1 MFYPFGVSGMPLQYP
16 TSNSTKVNMQ
26 GKLFTQTFLEQGIT
40 QTEAWQN
47 QLEYAQFVETLKS
60 IFANLL
66 ANSTQNE
73 ATTESE
79 IIWKVLEALDWHG
92 LPQQTA
98 SAKGRYDV
106 PDGLLFPDA
115 VAKTVALAET
125 KDELRYRHGIV
136 ILESKRW
143 QRALDR
149 ADKTDT
155 LGTPS
160 TQMLRYLSRAEVISE
175 RHIQWGILTNGRYW
189 RLYWQGARS
198 RSEDFLEIDL
208 AVAVGM
214 ANLKIAPGSV
224 EAENPEHFLKVFYI
238 LFQRLAFLPQA
249 VDTEKRSFHQIA
261 LDEGRHWQTIVSQ
274 DLGDVVFTEVFPTLV
289 RALIQHDPKVP
300 KSLTLD
306 YLETVR
312 RAALTL
318 LYRLLFLFYAED
330 RNLLPV
336 HESRYARYALRKI
349 RHDIAKSIDNEE
361 IFSTTAR
368 RYYINLHDF
377 SRAIAQGD
385 TSIGLP
391 PYNGGL
397 FDTQPLLERT
407 LLPDAPFA
415 ILIDKL
421 SRRTENEQRQWINYH
436 DLTVQQ
442 LGSIYERLLEF
453 VVVTNEAFEITI
465 QPNIY
470 ARKGS
475 GSYYTH
481 DELVKLVVTETLEP
495 LIEER
500 VATFGDLTTKL
511 ASERAAKSKR
521 LQQLEAL
528 DPASRLLNLK
538 ICDPAMGSGHFLVSL
553 VDYLADQ
560 ILEQMANA
568 ETPVYWATYKSPLI
582 QRIENIRQQ
591 ILAAASAQKW
601 TIARHQLDDRHIV
614 RRMILKRVI
623 YGVDKNPMAVELAK
637 VALWLHTFTVGA
649 PLSFLDHHLRC
660 GDSLFGEWV
669 GLVSKDLHQMGALF
683 MQNALAGMSAATSMM
698 NDISELSD
706 ADIAEVTQS
715 KYLFESVAKTLK
727 PLYQL
732 LDFWHA
738 LRWLSPQKFNHNGKH
753 FPHPGL
759 APLLSGHFG
768 DMMTIVSK
776 GTVNSNHSKDKK
788 EVAAINDLLVQT
800 RAIAKRERFFHWEV
814 AFPTVWKHL
823 ERSQSVGGFDIVIS
837 NPPWERVKLQEIE
850 WFAVHKPEIAQAP
863 RAANRKKLIAELQQ
877 NNDALF
883 NAYTEAKTSAE
894 TAAKVARTC
903 GEYPQLSGG
912 DVNLYALFV
921 ERAQRLAAE
930 HGVIGLVTPSGIAS
944 DKGTSG
950 FFKSVATTGRL
961 KTLFDFE
968 NKKVFF
974 PDVDSRFKFCTFIF
988 GGQKRQFTETKCAF
1002 FLHAA
1007 NERNDPERLFTLNAA
1022 DLAAVNPN
1030 TGTMP
1035 IFRSKRDAEITTRIY
1050 NQFPILVDRLDL
1062 EPKFLWALRYVRMFD
1077 MTNDSH
1083 LFKRADELDDEGF
1096 YPVGMNVWRRGSD
1109 ECVPLYEGKMV
1120 QAYDHRAASIVVNQ
1134 ENIHRPAQPK
1144 PASLEQH
1151 QNPKW
1156 LPTPQFWVDA
1166 GKINKPN
1173 GLGWALCFK
1182 HVTAPTNI
1190 RTMIA
1195 SLAPFYG
1202 FGNSL
1207 PLFLFT
1213 EKHSSLYQKAAPL
1226 LLANLNAMVLD
1237 YILRQKVPGQN
1248 LNLYILEQL
1257 PFISPDMFE
1266 QKIGGQKIADF
1277 IREQVLH
1284 LTYTAVD
1291 MRPFAIDMGY
1301 DGAPFVWDED
1311 DRRHRMARLDALF
1324 FHLYQLDKNE
1334 ARYILEQFPIVRAN
1348 DEKVFGRYLTS
1359 ELILGYL
1366 NAIGAGDLESVIQ
1379 D

>member
-1 MFYPFGVSGMPLQYP
+1 
-16 TSNSTKVNMQ
+16 MQ

-40 QTEAWQN
+40 QTSAWQN
-47 QLEYAQFVETLKS
+47 QPEYVQFVETLKS
-60 IFANLL
+60 IFANLS
-66 ANSTQNE
+66 ANSTLNE
-73 ATTESE
+73 AATESE

-115 VAKTVALAET
+115 SAKTAALVET
-125 KDELRYRHGIV
+125 QPELRYRHGLV

-149 ADKTDT
+149 ATDT
-155 LGTPS
+155 PGTPS
-160 TQMLRYLSRAEVISE
+160 TQMLRYLSRAEIISE
-175 RHIQWGILTNGRYW
+175 RRIQWGILTNGRYW

-208 AVAVGM
+208 AAAVGM
-214 ANLKIAPGSV
+214 AELKMAPGSV
-224 EAENPEHFLKVFYI
+224 EAENPEHFRKVFYL
-238 LFQRLAFLPQA
+238 LFQRSAFLPQA
-249 VDTEKRSFHQIA
+249 ADPSQRSFHQIA
-261 LDEGRHWQTIVSQ
+261 LDEGRHWQTRVSQ

-289 RALIQHDPKVP
+289 KVLIQHDPEAP
-300 KSLTLD
+300 KSLTSD

-336 HESRYARYALRKI
+336 HESRYARYALRQI

-377 SRAIAQGD
+377 SRAIAKGD
-385 TSIGLP
+385 ASIGLP

-397 FDTQPLLERT
+397 FDTNPLLERT
-407 LLPDAPFA
+407 LLPDVPFA
-415 ILIDKL
+415 TLIDKL

-453 VVVTNEAFEITI
+453 VVVTNEADEITI
-465 QPNIY
+465 QSNIY

-500 VATFGDLTTKL
+500 VRAFGEQIERL
-511 ASERAAKSKR
+511 ASKRAAKSKR
-521 LQQLEAL
+521 LQQLEAV
-528 DPASRLLNLK
+528 DPASRLLDLK

-568 ETPVYWATYKSPLI
+568 ETRVYWATYQSPLI
-582 QRIENIRQQ
+582 PRLENIREQ
-591 ILAAASAQKW
+591 ILTAAQSQKW

-669 GLVSKDLHQMGALF
+669 GLVSNDLHQMGALF
-683 MQNALAGMSAATSMM
+683 MQNALAGMSAATAMM

-727 PLYQL
+727 PLEKL
-732 LDFWHA
+732 LDFWQA
-738 LRWLSPQKFNHNGKH
+738 LRWISPLNGNARHKSTV
-753 FPHPGL
+753 HPGI
-759 APLLSGHFG
+759 APLLSDQFG
-768 DMMTIVSK
+768 DMMTIVSN
-776 GTVNSNHSKDKK
+776 GTANSNHSKDNK
-788 EVAAINDLLVQT
+788 EVAAINDLLAQT
-800 RAIAKRERFFHWEV
+800 RAIVKRERFFHWEV

-823 ERSQSVGGFDIVIS
+823 ERSQSLGGFDIVLS
-837 NPPWERVKLQEIE
+837 NPPWERIKLQQVE
-850 WFAVHKPEIAQAP
+850 WFAAHQPEIAATP

-877 NNDALF
+877 NSDALW
-883 NAYTEAKTSAE
+883 NAYTEAKTTAE

-903 GEYPQLSGG
+903 GEYPLLSAG

-921 ERAQRLAAE
+921 ERAQRLAAA

-950 FFKSVATTGRL
+950 FFKSVVTTGRL

-968 NKKVFF
+968 NQKVFF

-1007 NERNDPERLFTLNAA
+1007 DERNDPERLFTLNAT
-1022 DLAAVNPN
+1022 DLSAVNPN
-1030 TGTMP
+1030 TGTLP
-1035 IFRSKRDAEITTRIY
+1035 IFRCKRDAQITTRIY
-1050 NQFPILVDRLDL
+1050 NQFPILVDRRTD
-1062 EPKFLWALRYVRMFD
+1062 EPKFLWALRYVNMFH

-1083 LFKRADELDDEGF
+1083 LFKRQDELDEEGF
-1096 YPVGMNVWRRGSD
+1096 YSVGMNVWRRGEE

-1120 QAYDHRAASIVVNQ
+1120 QAYDHRAASIVVNPK
-1134 ENIHRPAQPK
+1134 NIHRPAQPK

-1151 QNPKW
+1151 QNPNW
-1156 LPTPQFWVDA
+1156 LPTPQFWVHTQA
-1166 GKINKPN
+1166 VRRYQKMPWV
-1173 GLGWALCFK
+1173 LVFK
-1182 HVTAPTNI
+1182 EITAPTNM

-1195 SLAPFYG
+1195 SLAPAVA
-1202 FGNSL
+1202 FGNKI
-1207 PLFLFT
+1207 PLLQPNQDD
-1213 EKHSSLYQKAAPL
+1213 EKGLTNYRHQAPL
-1226 LLANLNAMVLD
+1226 LLANLNALAFDFIV
-1237 YILRQKVPGQN
+1237 RQKLHGQT

-1257 PFISPDMFE
+1257 PFIPPDMFE
-1266 QKIGGQKIADF
+1266 QQIGGQKIADF

-1284 LTYTAVD
+1284 LSYTAAD

-1301 DGAPFVWDED
+1301 EGEPFVWDED
-1311 DRRHRMARLDALF
+1311 DRRHRLARLDALF
-1324 FHLYQLDKNE
+1324 FHLYQLDKNK

-1359 ELILGYL
+1359 ELILGYM
-1366 NAIGAGDLESVIQ
+1366 NAIRAGDLDSVIL

>member
-1 MFYPFGVSGMPLQYP
+1 
-16 TSNSTKVNMQ
+16 MQ

-47 QLEYAQFVETLKS
+47 QPEYAQFVETLKS
-60 IFANLL
+60 IFANLS
-66 ANSTQNE
+66 ANSTINE

-79 IIWKVLEALDWHG
+79 IIWKVLEALDWHDT

-98 SAKGRYDV
+98 SLSGRYDV

-115 VAKTVALAET
+115 QAKTAALAET
-125 KDELRYRHGIV
+125 KDELRYRHGLV

-160 TQMLRYLSRAEVISE
+160 TQMLRYLSRVEVISE
-175 RHIQWGILTNGRYW
+175 RRIQWGILTNGRYW

-214 ANLKIAPGSV
+214 ADIKVAPGSV
-224 EAENPEHFLKVFYI
+224 EAENPAHFLKVFYL
-238 LFQRLAFLPQA
+238 LFQRSAFLPQA
-249 VDTEKRSFHQIA
+249 VDPSQRCFHQIA

-289 RALIQHDPKVP
+289 KALVQHDPDAP

-312 RAALTL
+312 RAGLTL

-330 RNLLPV
+330 RNLLPI
-336 HESRYARYALRKI
+336 HEIRYAHYALRKI
-349 RHDIAKSIDNEE
+349 RHDIAQFIDDGEE
-361 IFSTTAR
+361 FSAKAR
-368 RYYINLHDF
+368 GYYQNLQEF
-377 SRAIAQGD
+377 FRAIAQGD
-385 TSIGLP
+385 ASIGLP

-397 FDTQPLLERT
+397 FDTHPLLERT

-453 VVVTNEAFEITI
+453 VVVSHEAHEITI

-500 VATFGDLTTKL
+500 VATFRDEMERL
-511 ASERAAKSKR
+511 ALERAAKAKR
-521 LQQLEAL
+521 LQQLEAC
-528 DPASRLLNLK
+528 DPASRLLDLK

-560 ILEQMANA
+560 ILEQIANA
-568 ETPVYWATYKSPLI
+568 ETLVNWATYQSPLI

-591 ILAAASAQKW
+591 ILTSAQSQKW
-601 TIARHQLDDRHIV
+601 TIARHQLDDRQIV

-649 PLSFLDHHLRC
+649 PLSFLDHHLCC

-669 GLVSKDLHQMGALF
+669 GIVSKDLHQMGALF
-683 MQNALAGMSAATSMM
+683 MQNALAGMSAATAMM
-698 NDISELSD
+698 NEISELSD

-715 KYLFESVAKTLK
+715 KSLFETVAETLK
-727 PLYQL
+727 PLHQL
-732 LDFWHA
+732 LDFWHT
-738 LRWLSPQKFNHNGKH
+738 LRWLSPQKLFNQKGKH

-759 APLLSGHFG
+759 APLLSGRFG
-768 DMMTIVSK
+768 DVMTVVSK
-776 GTVNSNHSKDKK
+776 GQVRENKPKDNK
-788 EVAAINDLLVQT
+788 EVAAINDLLAQT
-800 RAIAKRERFFHWEV
+800 RAIAKRERFCHWEV

-823 ERSQSVGGFDIVIS
+823 ERSQSLGGFDIVIS
-837 NPPWERVKLQEIE
+837 NPPWERLKLQEIE
-850 WFAVHKPEIAQAP
+850 WFALHKPEIAQAP
-863 RAANRKKLIAELQQ
+863 RAANRKKLIAKLQQ
-877 NNDALF
+877 NGDALW

-912 DVNLYALFV
+912 DINLYALFV
-921 ERAQRLAAE
+921 ERAQRLAVP

-950 FFKSVATTGRL
+950 FFKSVTTTGRL

-974 PDVDSRFKFCTFIF
+974 PDVHASFKFCTFIF
-988 GGQKRQFTETKCAF
+988 GGRKRQFTETKCAF

-1007 NERNDPERLFTLNAA
+1007 NERNDPERLFTLNAT

-1030 TGTMP
+1030 TGTLP

-1050 NQFPILVDRLDL
+1050 QQFPILVDRRTD
-1062 EPKFLWALRYVRMFD
+1062 EPKFLWALRYVTMFH

-1083 LFKRADELDDEGF
+1083 LFKRQDELDEAGF
-1096 YPVGMNVWRRGSD
+1096 YPVGFQVWRRGKE

-1120 QAYDHRAASIVVNQ
+1120 QAYDHRAASIVVNP
-1134 ENIHRPAQPK
+1134 ENLHRPAQPK

-1151 QNPKW
+1151 QNPNW
-1156 LPTPQFWVDA
+1156 LPTPQFWVENQA
-1166 GKINKPN
+1166 VNA
-1173 GLGWALCFK
+1173 LGWVLVLK
-1182 HVTAPTNI
+1182 EITAPTNK
-1190 RTMIA
+1190 RTVISAIA
-1195 SLAPFYG
+1195 PSYG
-1202 FGNSL
+1202 FGNTAPIFIPSEPDSDRRYV
-1207 PLFLFT
+1207 PLF
-1213 EKHSSLYQKAAPL
+1213 
-1226 LLANLNAMVLD
+1226 LANLNAFVLD
-1237 YILRQKVPGQN
+1237 FIARQKVQGQH

-1257 PFISPDMFE
+1257 PFIPPSTYE
-1266 QKIGGQKIADF
+1266 KRIGDKKIADF

-1301 DGAPFVWDED
+1301 EGEPFVWDED

-1324 FHLYQLDKNE
+1324 FYLYQLDKNE

-1359 ELILGYL
+1359 ELILGYM
-1366 NAIGAGDLESVIQ
+1366 NAIGAGDLESVVQ
-1379 D
+1379 F

>member
-1 MFYPFGVSGMPLQYP
+1 
-16 TSNSTKVNMQ
+16 MQ

-47 QLEYAQFVETLKS
+47 QPEYAQFVETLKS
-60 IFANLL
+60 IFANLS
-66 ANSTQNE
+66 ANSTINE

-79 IIWKVLEALDWHG
+79 IIWKVLEALDWHDT

-98 SAKGRYDV
+98 SLSGRYDV

-115 VAKTVALAET
+115 VAKTAALAET
-125 KDELRYRHGIV
+125 KDELRYRHGLV

-149 ADKTDT
+149 DDKTDT

-160 TQMLRYLSRAEVISE
+160 TQMLRYLSRVEVISE
-175 RHIQWGILTNGRYW
+175 RRIQWGILTNGRHW
-189 RLYWQGARS
+189 RLYWQLARS

-214 ANLKIAPGSV
+214 ADIKVAPGSV
-224 EAENPEHFLKVFYI
+224 EAENPAHFLKVFYL
-238 LFQRLAFLPQA
+238 LFQRSAFLPQA
-249 VDTEKRSFHQIA
+249 VDPSQRCFHQIA

-289 RALIQHDPKVP
+289 KALVQHDPDAP

-312 RAALTL
+312 RAGLTL

-330 RNLLPV
+330 RNLLPI
-336 HESRYARYALRKI
+336 HEIRYAHYALRKI
-349 RHDIAKSIDNEE
+349 RHDIAQFIDDGEE
-361 IFSTTAR
+361 FSAKAR
-368 RYYINLHDF
+368 GYYQNLQEF
-377 SRAIAQGD
+377 FRAIAQGD
-385 TSIGLP
+385 ASIGLP

-397 FDTQPLLERT
+397 FDTHPLLERT

-453 VVVTNEAFEITI
+453 VVVSHEAHEITI

-500 VATFGDLTTKL
+500 VATFRDEMERL
-511 ASERAAKSKR
+511 ALERAAKAKR
-521 LQQLEAL
+521 LQQLEAC
-528 DPASRLLNLK
+528 DPASRLLDLK

-560 ILEQMANA
+560 ILEQIANA
-568 ETPVYWATYKSPLI
+568 ETLVNWATYQSPLI

-591 ILAAASAQKW
+591 ILTSAQSQKW
-601 TIARHQLDDRHIV
+601 TIARHQLDDRQIV

-649 PLSFLDHHLRC
+649 PLSFLDHHLCC

-669 GLVSKDLHQMGALF
+669 GIVSKDLHQMGALF
-683 MQNALAGMSAATSMM
+683 MQNALAGMSAATAMM
-698 NDISELSD
+698 NEISELSD

-715 KYLFESVAKTLK
+715 KSLFETVAKTLK
-727 PLYQL
+727 PLEKL
-732 LDFWHA
+732 LDFWQA
-738 LRWLSPQKFNHNGKH
+738 LRWISPLNGNARHKSTV
-753 FPHPGL
+753 HPGL

-776 GTVNSNHSKDKK
+776 GTVNSNHSKDNK
-788 EVAAINDLLVQT
+788 EVAAINDLLAQT
-800 RAIAKRERFFHWEV
+800 RAIAKRERFCHWEV

-823 ERSQSVGGFDIVIS
+823 ERSQSLGGFDIVIS
-837 NPPWERVKLQEIE
+837 NPPWERLKLQEIE
-850 WFAVHKPEIAQAP
+850 WFALHKPEIAQAP
-863 RAANRKKLIAELQQ
+863 RAANRKKRIAKLQQ
-877 NNDALF
+877 NGDALW

-912 DVNLYALFV
+912 DINLYALFV
-921 ERAQRLAAE
+921 ERAQRLAVP

-950 FFKSVATTGRL
+950 FFKSVTTTGRL

-974 PDVDSRFKFCTFIF
+974 PDVHASFKFCTFIF
-988 GGQKRQFTETKCAF
+988 GGRKRQFTETKCAF

-1007 NERNDPERLFTLNAA
+1007 NERNDPERLFTLNAT

-1030 TGTMP
+1030 TGTLP

-1050 NQFPILVDRLDL
+1050 QQFPILVDRRTDK
-1062 EPKFLWALRYVRMFD
+1062 PKFLWALRYVRMFD
-1077 MTNDSH
+1077 MSNDSH
-1083 LFKRADELDDEGF
+1083 LFKRQDEMDDEGF
-1096 YPVGMNVWRRGSD
+1096 YSVGFQVWRRGKE

-1120 QAYDHRAASIVVNQ
+1120 QAYDHRAASIVVNP
-1134 ENIHRPAQPK
+1134 ENLHRPAQPK

-1151 QNPKW
+1151 QNPNW
-1156 LPTPQFWVDA
+1156 LPTPQFWVENQA
-1166 GKINKPN
+1166 VNA
-1173 GLGWALCFK
+1173 LGWVLVLK
-1182 HVTAPTNI
+1182 EITAPTNK
-1190 RTMIA
+1190 RTVISAIA
-1195 SLAPFYG
+1195 PSYG
-1202 FGNSL
+1202 FGNTAPIFIPSEPDSDRRYV
-1207 PLFLFT
+1207 PLF
-1213 EKHSSLYQKAAPL
+1213 
-1226 LLANLNAMVLD
+1226 LANLNAFVLD
-1237 YILRQKVPGQN
+1237 FIARQKVQGQH

-1257 PFISPDMFE
+1257 PFIPPSTYE
-1266 QKIGGQKIADF
+1266 KRIGDKKIADF

-1301 DGAPFVWDED
+1301 EGEPFVWDED

-1324 FHLYQLDKNE
+1324 FYLYQLDKNE

-1359 ELILGYL
+1359 ELILGYM
-1366 NAIGAGDLESVIQ
+1366 NAIRAGDLESVVQ
-1379 D
+1379 F

>member
-1 MFYPFGVSGMPLQYP
+1 
-16 TSNSTKVNMQ
+16 MQ

-40 QTEAWQN
+40 QTEVWQSLN
-47 QLEYAQFVETLKS
+47 QPDYAQFVETLKS
-60 IFANLL
+60 IFTNLS
-66 ANSTQNE
+66 ADSTLNE
-73 ATTESE
+73 ASTESE
-79 IIWKVLEALDWHG
+79 IIWKVLSALDWHDT

-98 SAKGRYDV
+98 SAKGRYDI
-106 PDGLLFPDA
+106 PDGLLFPDSQ
-115 VAKTVALAET
+115 AKTAALAEK
-125 KDELRYRHGIV
+125 KDETRYRFGIV

-160 TQMLRYLSRAEVISE
+160 TQILRYLSRAEVISE
-175 RHIQWGILTNGRYW
+175 RRIQWGILTNGRYW

-208 AVAVGM
+208 AIAIGM
-214 ANLKIAPGSV
+214 ANLKMPPGSV
-224 EAENPEHFLKVFYI
+224 EAENPEHFLKVFYL
-238 LFQRLAFLPQA
+238 LFRRSAFLPQP
-249 VDTEKRSFHQIA
+249 TGQSSFHQLA
-261 LDEGRHWQTIVSQ
+261 LDEGQHWQTIVSQ
-274 DLGDVVFTEVFPTLV
+274 DLGDVVFTQVFPTLV
-289 RALIQHDPKVP
+289 KAFIQHDPQAP
-300 KSLTLD
+300 QPLTLD

-330 RNLLPV
+330 RNLLPI
-336 HESRYARYALRKI
+336 HEIRYAHYALRKI
-349 RHDIAKSIDNEE
+349 RHDIAQFIDDGDG
-361 IFSTTAR
+361 FSATGI
-368 RYYINLHDF
+368 RYYRILQDIY
-377 SRAIAQGD
+377 RAIAQGD
-385 TSIGLP
+385 ASIGLP

-397 FDTQPLLERT
+397 FDKHPLLERT

-421 SRRTENEQRQWINYH
+421 SRRKSQWINYR

-453 VVVTNEAFEITI
+453 VVVGNNANDITI

-481 DELVKLVVTETLEP
+481 DDVVKLVITETLEP

-500 VATFGDLTTKL
+500 VAAFEDLTT
-511 ASERAAKSKR
+511 KSKR
-521 LQQLEAL
+521 LQQLETL
-528 DPASRLLNLK
+528 DPASRLLDLK

-560 ILEQMANA
+560 ILEQMANSNA
-568 ETPVYWATYKSPLI
+568 VVTWTTYQSPLI

-591 ILAAASAQKW
+591 IIAAAEAQKW
-601 TIARHQLDDRHIV
+601 TIDRHQLDDRHIV

-669 GLVSKDLHQMGALF
+669 GVVSKDLHEMGALF

-698 NDISELSD
+698 NEISELTD

-715 KYLFESVAKTLK
+715 KYLFESVDKTLK
-727 PLYQL
+727 PLHQL

-738 LRWLSPQKFNHNGKH
+738 LRWLSPRKFNQNGKQ
-753 FPHPGL
+753 FPYPGL
-759 APLLSGHFG
+759 APLLSGRFG
-768 DMMTIVSK
+768 DIMTVVSQGQVTSDK
-776 GTVNSNHSKDKK
+776 QKNKK
-788 EVAAINDLLVQT
+788 EVAAINDLLLQT
-800 RAIAKRERFFHWEV
+800 RAIAQREKFFHWEI

-823 ERSQSVGGFDIVIS
+823 ERSQSVGGFDLLMS
-837 NPPWERVKLQEIE
+837 NPPWERLKLQEIE
-850 WFAVHKPEIAQAP
+850 WFTVHKPEIAAAP
-863 RAANRKKLIAELQQ
+863 RAADRKKLIAQLQK
-877 NNDALF
+877 NGDALWE
-883 NAYTEAKTSAE
+883 AYTDAKTSAE
-894 TAAKVARTC
+894 TAAKVARTF
-903 GEYPQLSGG
+903 GEYPQLSSG
-912 DVNLYALFV
+912 DINLYALFV
-921 ERAQRLAAE
+921 ERAQRLAAP
-930 HGVIGLVTPSGIAS
+930 HGIMGLVTPSGIAS
-944 DKGTSG
+944 DLGTSS

-961 KTLFDFE
+961 KSLFDFE

-974 PDVDSRFKFCTFIF
+974 PDVHASLKFCTFIF
-988 GGQKRQFTETKCAF
+988 GGRERQFTETKAAF
-1002 FLHAA
+1002 FLHAVK
-1007 NERNDPERLFTLNAA
+1007 ERNDPERLFTLSAV
-1022 DLAAVNPN
+1022 DFAAVNPN
-1030 TGTMP
+1030 TGTVP
-1035 IFRSKRDAEITTRIY
+1035 IFRFKRDAQITSRIY
-1050 NQFPILVDRLDL
+1050 QQFPILVDRRS
-1062 EPKFLWALRYVRMFD
+1062 EPPKFLWPLRYVNMFH

-1096 YPVGMNVWRRGSD
+1096 YPVGMNVWRRGKE

-1134 ENIHRPAQPK
+1134 ENIHRPAQSK
-1144 PASLEQH
+1144 QASLEQH

-1156 LPTPQFWVDA
+1156 QPTPQFFVHTQAIRGYKTLQWV
-1166 GKINKPN
+1166 
-1173 GLGWALCFK
+1173 LVFK
-1182 HVTAPTNI
+1182 EITAPTNR

-1195 SLAPFYG
+1195 SLAPAVA
-1202 FGNSL
+1202 FGNKI
-1207 PLFLFT
+1207 PLLQPNDD
-1213 EKHSSLYQKAAPL
+1213 KGVKNYRLQAPL
-1226 LLANLNAMVLD
+1226 LLANLNTFAFDFIV
-1237 YILRQKVPGQN
+1237 RQKLHGQT

-1257 PFISPDMFE
+1257 AFIPPKTFE
-1266 QKIGGQKIADF
+1266 KKIGGQKIADF

-1301 DGAPFVWDED
+1301 DGDPFVWDEEN
-1311 DRRHRMARLDALF
+1311 RRHRMARLDALF

-1348 DEKVFGRYLTS
+1348 DEKTFGRYLTS
-1359 ELILGYL
+1359 ELILGYM
-1366 NAIGAGDLESVIQ
+1366 NAIGVGDLESVVQISSL
-1379 D
+1379 

>member
-1 MFYPFGVSGMPLQYP
+1 
-16 TSNSTKVNMQ
+16 MQ

-40 QTEAWQN
+40 QTEAWQSLN
-47 QLEYAQFVETLKS
+47 LQDYAQFGETIKQ
-60 IFANLL
+60 IFSKLS
-66 ANSTQNE
+66 ANSTINE

-79 IIWKVLEALDWHG
+79 IIWKVLSALDWHG

-106 PDGLLFPDA
+106 PDGLLFPDSQ
-115 VAKTVALAET
+115 AKTAALTEK

-149 ADKTDT
+149 GDKTDT

-175 RHIQWGILTNGRYW
+175 RRIQWGILTNGRYW
-189 RLYWQGARS
+189 RLYWQGAPS

-208 AVAVGM
+208 AIAVGM
-214 ANLKIAPGSV
+214 ANLKTAPGSV
-224 EAENPEHFLKVFYI
+224 EAENPEHFLKVFYL
-238 LFQRLAFLPQA
+238 LFRRSAFLPQLF
-249 VDTEKRSFHQIA
+249 DPRSFHQIA

-274 DLGDVVFTEVFPTLV
+274 DLGDVVFTQVFPTLV
-289 RALIQHDPKVP
+289 KALVQYDSQAPQP
-300 KSLTLD
+300 LTLD
-306 YLETVR
+306 YLEMVR
-312 RAALTL
+312 CAALTL

-330 RNLLPV
+330 RNLLPI
-336 HESRYARYALRKI
+336 HEIRYAHYAARKI
-349 RHDIAKSIDNEE
+349 RHDIAQFIDKGDG
-361 IFSTTAR
+361 FSATAQC
-368 RYYINLHDF
+368 YQAILQELYQ
-377 SRAIAQGD
+377 AIAKGD
-385 TSIGLP
+385 SAIGLP

-397 FDTQPLLERT
+397 FEEHPLLERAR
-407 LLPDAPFA
+407 LPDVVLAK
-415 ILIDKL
+415 LIDKL
-421 SRRTENEQRQWINYH
+421 SRRTENEQSQWINYR

-453 VVVTNEAFEITI
+453 AILTNEANEITI

-481 DELVKLVVTETLEP
+481 DDVVKIVITETLEP

-500 VATFGDLTTKL
+500 VAAFEDLTTKL
-511 ASERAAKSKR
+511 AHERVAKAKR
-521 LQQLEAL
+521 LLQLENL
-528 DPASRLLNLK
+528 DPASRLLDLK

-560 ILEQMANA
+560 ILEQMANSDA
-568 ETPVYWATYKSPLI
+568 VVTWATYQSPLTG
-582 QRIENIRQQ
+582 RIENIRQQ
-591 ILAAASAQKW
+591 ILTAASAQKW
-601 TIARHQLDDRHIV
+601 TIDRHQLDDRHIV

-669 GLVSKDLHQMGALF
+669 GVVSKDLHQMGALF

-698 NDISELSD
+698 NEISELTD

-715 KYLFESVAKTLK
+715 KYLFESVDKTLK
-727 PLYQL
+727 PLHKL
-732 LDFWHA
+732 LDFWQA
-738 LRWLSPQKFNHNGKH
+738 LRWLSPQKFNHKGKQ

-759 APLLSGHFG
+759 APLLGGRFG
-768 DMMTIVSK
+768 DMMTVVSK
-776 GTVNSNHSKDKK
+776 EQIISDKAKDNKD
-788 EVAAINDLLVQT
+788 VAAINDLLAQT

-823 ERSQSVGGFDIVIS
+823 ERSQSVGGFDIMIS

-850 WFAVHKPEIAQAP
+850 WFAVHKAEIAQAP
-863 RAANRKKLIAELQQ
+863 RAADRKKLIAELQKT
-877 NNDALF
+877 DDTLW
-883 NAYTEAKTSAE
+883 NAYLDAKTSAE
-894 TAAKVARTC
+894 TAAKVARTF
-903 GEYPQLSGG
+903 GEYPQLSVG
-912 DVNLYALFV
+912 DINLYALFV
-921 ERAQRLAAE
+921 ERAQRLAAA
-930 HGVIGLVTPSGIAS
+930 HGIIGLVTPSGIAS
-944 DKGTSG
+944 DKGTST
-950 FFKSVATTGRL
+950 FFKSVATNGRL
-961 KTLFDFE
+961 KNLFDFE

-974 PDVDSRFKFCTFIF
+974 PDVHASFKFCTFIF
-988 GGQKRQFTETKCAF
+988 GGRDRQFAETKCAF

-1007 NERNDPERLFTLNAA
+1007 SERNNPERLFTLSAA
-1022 DLAAVNPN
+1022 DFAIVNPN

-1035 IFRSKRDAEITTRIY
+1035 IFRFKRDAQITTRIY
-1050 NQFPILVDRLDL
+1050 KQFPILVDRRT
-1062 EPKFLWALRYVRMFD
+1062 ETPKFLWPLRYVRMFD
-1077 MTNDSH
+1077 ITNDSH

-1096 YPVGMNVWRRGSD
+1096 YPVGMNVWRRGKE

-1120 QAYDHRAASIVVNQ
+1120 QAYDHRAASIVVNPK
-1134 ENIHRPAQPK
+1134 NIHRPAQPK

-1156 LPTPQFWVDA
+1156 LPTPQFWVEA
-1166 GKINKPN
+1166 GRIDKPD
-1173 GLGWALCFK
+1173 GLQWVLCFK

-1195 SLAPFYG
+1195 SLAPSYG

-1207 PLFLFT
+1207 PLFLFE
-1213 EKHSSLYQKAAPL
+1213 EKDNSLSYQKAAPL

-1237 YILRQKVPGQN
+1237 YILRQKVQGQN

-1257 PFISPDMFE
+1257 PFIPPKAFE
-1266 QKIGGQKIADF
+1266 QKIGGQKIAEF

-1301 DGAPFVWDED
+1301 DGEPFVWDED

-1334 ARYILEQFPIVRAN
+1334 ASYILDQFPIVRAN

-1359 ELILGYL
+1359 ELILGYM
-1366 NAIGAGDLESVIQ
+1366 NAIGAGDLESVVQ
-1379 D
+1379 F

>member
-1 MFYPFGVSGMPLQYP
+1 
-16 TSNSTKVNMQ
+16 MQ

-47 QLEYAQFVETLKS
+47 QPEYVQFVETLKS
-60 IFANLL
+60 IFANFSADSAL
-66 ANSTQNE
+66 NE

-79 IIWKVLEALDWHG
+79 IIWKVLEALDWQG

-98 SAKGRYDV
+98 SVKGRYDV

-115 VAKTVALAET
+115 DAKTAALAET

-175 RHIQWGILTNGRYW
+175 RRIQWGILTNGRYW

-214 ANLKIAPGSV
+214 ANLKTAPGSV
-224 EAENPEHFLKVFYI
+224 EAENPAHFLKVFYL
-238 LFQRLAFLPQA
+238 LFQRSAFLPQA
-249 VDTEKRSFHQIA
+249 ADPSQRSFHKIA
-261 LDEGRHWQTIVSQ
+261 LDEGRHWQTRVSQ

-289 RALIQHDPKVP
+289 KALIQQDPEAP
-300 KSLTLD
+300 KSLTSD

-318 LYRLLFLFYAED
+318 LYRLLFLCYAED

-336 HESRYARYALRKI
+336 HEGRYARYALRKI
-349 RHDIAKSIDNEE
+349 RHDIAQSLDTGEVL
-361 IFSTTAR
+361 STTAR
-368 RYYINLHDF
+368 RYDINLQDLF
-377 SRAIAQGD
+377 RAIALGD
-385 TSIGLP
+385 ASIGLP

-453 VVVTNEAFEITI
+453 VVVTHGANEITI

-481 DELVKLVVTETLEP
+481 DELVKLVVSETLEP

-500 VATFGDLTTKL
+500 VAAFGDEMERL
-511 ASERAAKSKR
+511 ASERAAKAKR
-521 LQQLEAL
+521 LQQLEAF
-528 DPASRLLNLK
+528 DPASRLLDLK

-568 ETPVYWATYKSPLI
+568 ETLVNWATYQSPLI
-582 QRIENIRQQ
+582 LRIENIRQQ

-669 GLVSKDLHQMGALF
+669 GIVSKDLHQMGALF

-698 NDISELSD
+698 NEISELTD

-715 KYLFESVAKTLK
+715 KYLFESVAKTLN
-727 PLYQL
+727 PLDKL
-732 LDFWHA
+732 LDFWQA
-738 LRWLSPQKFNHNGKH
+738 LRWISPINGNARH
-753 FPHPGL
+753 QSTVHPGFAL
-759 APLLSGHFG
+759 LLSGNFG
-768 DMMTIVSK
+768 DMMTIVSQ
-776 GTVNSNHSKDKK
+776 GTVNSNHSKDNK
-788 EVAAINDLLVQT
+788 EVAAINDLLAQT
-800 RAIAKRERFFHWEV
+800 RAIAQRERFFHWEV
-814 AFPTVWKHL
+814 AFPSVWKHL

-837 NPPWERVKLQEIE
+837 NPPWERLKLQEIE
-850 WFAVHKPEIAQAP
+850 WFALHKPEISAAP
-863 RAANRKKLIAELQQ
+863 RAADRKKLIAQLQQ
-877 NNDALF
+877 NDDALW
-883 NAYTEAKTSAE
+883 NAYTDAKTSAE

-912 DVNLYALFV
+912 DINLYALFV
-921 ERAQRLAAE
+921 ERAQRLVAA

-988 GGQKRQFTETKCAF
+988 GGRKRQFTETKCAF
-1002 FLHAA
+1002 FLHAVS
-1007 NERNDPERLFTLNAA
+1007 ERNEQERLFTLNATDFA
-1022 DLAAVNPN
+1022 VVNPN

-1035 IFRSKRDAEITTRIY
+1035 IFRNQRDAEITTRIY
-1050 NQFPILVDRLDL
+1050 QQFPILVDRRIDP
-1062 EPKFLWALRYVRMFD
+1062 PKLVWPVRYVRMFD
-1077 MTNDSH
+1077 ITNDSH
-1083 LFKRADELDDEGF
+1083 LFKRQDELDDEGF
-1096 YPVGMNVWRRGSD
+1096 YPVGMNVWRRGKE

-1120 QAYDHRAASIVVNQ
+1120 QAYDHRAASIVVNP

-1144 PASLEQH
+1144 PASLAQH

-1166 GKINKPN
+1166 GKIDKPN

-1195 SLAPFYG
+1195 SLAPFDG

-1207 PLFLFT
+1207 PLFLFE
-1213 EKHSSLYQKAAPL
+1213 EKDNTLSYQKAAPL
-1226 LLANLNAMVLD
+1226 LLANLNTMVLD
-1237 YILRQKVPGQN
+1237 YILRQKVQGQN

-1257 PFISPDMFE
+1257 PFIPPKAFAK
-1266 QKIGGQKIADF
+1266 KIGGQKIADF

-1284 LTYTAVD
+1284 LAYTAVD

-1301 DGAPFVWDED
+1301 EGEPFVWDEE

-1334 ARYILEQFPIVRAN
+1334 ASYILEQFPIVRAN
-1348 DEKVFGRYLTS
+1348 DEKVFGRYLSS
-1359 ELILGYL
+1359 ELILGYM
-1366 NAIGAGDLESVIQ
+1366 NAIRAGDLDSVIL